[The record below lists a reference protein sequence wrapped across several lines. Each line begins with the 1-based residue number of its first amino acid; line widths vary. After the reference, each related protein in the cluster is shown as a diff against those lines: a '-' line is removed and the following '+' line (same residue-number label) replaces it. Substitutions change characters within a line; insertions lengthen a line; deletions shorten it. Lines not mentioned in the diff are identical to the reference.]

1 MILFFYGEDTFRMRQ
16 KLSELKAK
24 FISAS
29 LGDTNLVVLE
39 GAEVSYDEIIRQ
51 ILAIPFLAKTRLVV
65 IENLLKNGKK
75 EVLEKIPETLK
86 KVPSSTVLV
95 LVEEGLPDRRT
106 SLFKKLSQERAHST
120 GSTSSQQASSVRAE
134 EFKLL
139 EPESL
144 RRWIKK
150 EVEVRG
156 GTIDSPAIVQLA
168 NYLGNDLWRQSN
180 EIDKLLAYEKKISKE
195 SIELLVN
202 PQVEADIFGMIE
214 AVARRDLKNAMREL
228 YRLLQT
234 GEHELYLLTMIGYEY
249 RNLLIIKDLEERMKS
264 GNAWALAKRAG
275 LHPFVVQ
282 KAWAILPNYKLED
295 LKVIYGK
302 ILDFDVRIKT
312 GKIEPRVGLELL
324 IYQLTTQKSE
334 IRPLREA

>member
-29 LGDTNLVVLE
+29 LGDTNLVILDGG
-39 GAEVSYDEIIRQ
+39 GASYDEIIRQ

-95 LVEEGLPDRRT
+95 FVEEGLPDRRT
-106 SLFKKLSQERAHST
+106 ACFKKLAQERS
-120 GSTSSQQASSVRAE
+120 E

-139 EPESL
+139 EPEAL

-150 EVEVRG
+150 EVEARG
-156 GTIDSPAIVQLA
+156 GTTDSPAIAKLS

-180 EIDKLLAYEKKISKE
+180 EIDKLLAYEKKISQE
-195 SIELLVN
+195 NIELLVN
-202 PQVEADIFGMIE
+202 PQIEADIFGMIE
-214 AVARRDLKNAMREL
+214 AAARRDLKNATREL
-228 YRLLQT
+228 YRLFNT
-234 GEHELYLLTMIGYEY
+234 GANELYILTMIVWQY
-249 RNLLIIKDLEERMKS
+249 RNFLIIKDLLERTKQS
-264 GNAWALAKRAG
+264 NSWALAKKAG
-275 LHPFVVQ
+275 ISPFVVQ
-282 KAWAILPNYKLED
+282 KAMSVVQRYSLAD
-295 LKVIYGK
+295 LKRIYS
-302 ILDFDVRIKT
+302 ILLDFDSLIKT
-312 GKIEPRVGLELL
+312 GKIEPRVALELL
-324 IYQLTTQKSE
+324 IFELTKK
-334 IRPLREA
+334 